1 MGAAVR
7 PVLRVVLDTLQICC
21 CEPDKALMWQVDS
34 IFNESKRT
42 VEEGPRKKYDD
53 LNPREENL
61 SHVKGVHASGG
72 EIMGELP
79 PE

>member
-1 MGAAVR
+1 
-7 PVLRVVLDTLQICC
+7 
-21 CEPDKALMWQVDS
+21 MWQVDS

>member
-1 MGAAVR
+1 MR
-7 PVLRVVLDTLQICC
+7 
-21 CEPDKALMWQVDS
+21 QVDS

-42 VEEGPRKKYDD
+42 VDEGPRKKYGD

-72 EIMGELP
+72 EIKGELP